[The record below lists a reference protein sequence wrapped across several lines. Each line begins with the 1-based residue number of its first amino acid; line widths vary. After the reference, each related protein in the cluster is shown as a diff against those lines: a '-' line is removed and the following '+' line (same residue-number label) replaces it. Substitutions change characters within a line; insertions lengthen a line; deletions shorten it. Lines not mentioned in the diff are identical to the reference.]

1 MSEMCWCATCRPVV
15 FGDMRMVLCP
25 ECGNKRCPRATD
37 HRNACSGSNEL
48 GQAGSAYTAHL
59 TPQRII
65 NGAIMTQEEIEAI
78 AQRPTCCKPFGEA
91 VTLSRAERDKLV
103 SLARIGLQQSD
114 ELPEI
119 DIDDTQD
126 WSTTSPAVAWHLMF
140 RHGENW
146 AHTGVLME
154 RWARAWVAANPE
166 KEQK

>member
-91 VTLSRAERDKLV
+91 VTLSRAERDALVAMARDGLELAKAAREALGFVSSAEQDYADGNLREAEDLLTLALV
-103 SLARIGLQQSD
+103 SFD
-114 ELPEI
+114 
-119 DIDDTQD
+119 
-126 WSTTSPAVAWHLMF
+126 
-140 RHGENW
+140 
-146 AHTGVLME
+146 
-154 RWARAWVAANPE
+154 AALT
-166 KEQK
+166 KEQA

>member
-1 MSEMCWCATCRPVV
+1 MSKTCWCSTCRPVV

-59 TPQRII
+59 APQRII

-91 VTLSRAERDKLV
+91 VTISRAERDALV
-103 SLARIGLQQSD
+103 AMARDGMRYRFIRDVPWYDSPLRDVITMQKNAIWDQA
-114 ELPEI
+114 I
-119 DIDDTQD
+119 D
-126 WSTTSPAVAWHLMF
+126 SAMAK
-140 RHGENW
+140 
-146 AHTGVLME
+146 
-154 RWARAWVAANPE
+154 E
-166 KEQK
+166 KE